1 MAWADQTSNVI
12 AMNKILFLCTG
23 NYYRSRFAEMYFR
36 HLAIQHGLDWSVD
49 SRGLRISS
57 GNVGPL
63 SNFTQQECD
72 RLGIVTQP
80 IRCPLPLTR
89 HDLEIAN
96 LTIAVKETEHR
107 PLMQT
112 YFPTWEHKIE
122 YWEIHDLDF
131 ATADEAL
138 PLLRLHVD
146 ALFERLS
153 QAPVECWKRE
163 KMEPKNLFSDLPKS

>member
-1 MAWADQTSNVI
+1 MV
-12 AMNKILFLCTG
+12 MNKILFLCTG

-36 HLAIQHGLDWSVD
+36 HLAVQHGLDSTVA

-57 GNVGPL
+57 GNVSPL
-63 SNFTQQECD
+63 SCFTQEECD
-72 RLGIVTQP
+72 RLNIDTHP
-80 IRCPLPLTR
+80 LRHPLPLTKD
-89 HDLEIAN
+89 DLENADV
-96 LTIAVKETEHR
+96 TIAVKETEHR

-112 YFPTWEHKIE
+112 MFPTWEHRIE

-138 PLLRLHVD
+138 PVLKEHVD

-153 QAPVECWKRE
+153 
-163 KMEPKNLFSDLPKS
+163 

>member
-1 MAWADQTSNVI
+1 M
-12 AMNKILFLCTG
+12 AMNNLLFLCTG
-23 NYYRSRFAEMYFR
+23 NYYRSRFAEIYFR
-36 HLAIQHGLDWSVD
+36 HLSIQHGLNWTVD

-63 SNFTQQECD
+63 SCFTQQECD
-72 RLGIVTQP
+72 RLGIDTLP
-80 IRCPLPLTR
+80 LRHPLPLTED
-89 HDLEIAN
+89 DLEIAS

-112 YFPTWEHKIE
+112 NFPTWEHKIE

-138 PLLRLHVD
+138 PVLKRHVD
-146 ALFERLS
+146 ALFERLI
-153 QAPVECWKRE
+153 QPPVE
-163 KMEPKNLFSDLPKS
+163 